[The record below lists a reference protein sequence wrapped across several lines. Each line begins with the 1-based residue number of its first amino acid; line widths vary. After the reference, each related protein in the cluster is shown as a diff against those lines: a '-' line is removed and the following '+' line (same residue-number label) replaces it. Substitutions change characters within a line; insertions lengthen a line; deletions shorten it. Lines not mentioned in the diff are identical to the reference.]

1 MKRSFAPFVLV
12 AMLVPTLALA
22 GPAEDKGLEI
32 AKEADRR
39 DTGFGDTTANML
51 MILRNKKGQESKRE
65 LEIRTLEVDGDGD
78 KSLTVFHSP
87 RDVRGTAL
95 LTYSHGVAPD
105 DQWLYL
111 PALRRVKR
119 IASNNK
125 SGPFM
130 GSEFAYED
138 FSSQE
143 VEKYKYK
150 YIKDDKVEGVDCFL
164 IERYPVDK
172 DSGYTKQQVWL
183 DKDEYRARKIDYYDR
198 KGQLLKTF
206 TPSKYGKFL
215 GKYWRAHK
223 MNMVNHQNG
232 KSTELVWSKFK
243 FKTGLKDDDFTRTR
257 LTQVL

>member
-1 MKRSFAPFVLV
+1 MMRSIALLLL
-12 AMLVPTLALA
+12 ALIVPALALA
-22 GPAEDKGLEI
+22 GPAEDKGLQI
-32 AKEADRR
+32 AQEADRR
-39 DTGFGDTTANML
+39 DADFGDTTANMN
-51 MILRNKKGQESKRE
+51 MILRNKRGQESKRE
-65 LEIRTLEVDGDGD
+65 LEIRTLEVKGDGD

-95 LTYSHGVAPD
+95 LTFSHGTQPD

-138 FSSQE
+138 LSSQE
-143 VEKYKYK
+143 VDKYTYK
-150 YIKDDKVEGVDCFL
+150 YIKDDKVDGADCFL

-172 DSGYTKQQVWL
+172 DSGYTKQQLWL
-183 DKDEYRARKIDYYDR
+183 DKDEYRTRKVDYYDR

-206 TPSKYGKFL
+206 TASGYKKYL
-215 GKYWRAHK
+215 DKYWRADK
-223 MNMVNHQNG
+223 MNMLNHQTG
-232 KSTELVWSKFK
+232 KSTELIWSNYK
-243 FKTGLKDDDFTRTR
+243 FKTGLTDDDFTRTR